1 MITTLTWSTVMKK
14 QWQNRENSK
23 EVLFG
28 KEVFNLNLKDKKR
41 FQSTLYRLKDLRVKT
56 LR

>member
-1 MITTLTWSTVMKK
+1 MKK

-28 KEVFNLNLKDKKR
+28 KEVFNLNLKAKKR